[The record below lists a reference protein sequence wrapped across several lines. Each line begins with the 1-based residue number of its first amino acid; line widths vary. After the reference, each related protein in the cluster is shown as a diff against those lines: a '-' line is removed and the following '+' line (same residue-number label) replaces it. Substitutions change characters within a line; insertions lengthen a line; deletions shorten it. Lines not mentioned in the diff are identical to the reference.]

1 MEKKP
6 SKPKTDP
13 AADAPAE
20 TPSIEITTSRQ
31 ALSWMAEQKLSL
43 AVTTYQVGKVL
54 LLGVGPEGRLSVFER
69 TLDRCMGMAASGDS
83 LYISTLWQLWR
94 FENTLAPGQSANGY
108 DRVYTPQVGFVT
120 GDLDIHDLGID
131 GAGRLVFVNTLFS
144 CLART
149 SETHSF
155 EPIWKP
161 PFISKLAAEDR
172 CHMNGLAMRDGAPAF
187 VTGVAE
193 SDSAD
198 GWREHRRDGGFVM
211 DVASGETVAG
221 GLSMPHSPRWHDGK
235 LWLLNAGTGE
245 FGHVDL
251 EAGRFEP
258 LCFCPGF
265 LRGLSFIGDYAVV
278 GLSLPRDNRTFTGL
292 ALQETLE
299 AKKAEPR
306 CAIHVIDLRSGDT
319 VHWIRFEG
327 VFAELYDV
335 VCLPDAQRP
344 SMIGFKTDEVR
355 RVLSIADTSTGS
367 SPGLGSDDLPAT
379 FAEQV
384 AKLANRARTQY

>member
-1 MEKKP
+1 MAKKP
-6 SKPKTDP
+6 AKPKAGEPTEKSASEDSGQAE
-13 AADAPAE
+13 AAQTDAPGGAPNATPNAE
-20 TPSIEITTSRQ
+20 KGPRLEITTSRQ
-31 ALSWMAEQKLSL
+31 ALAWMAEQSVSL
-43 AVTTYQVGKVL
+43 AVSTYQVGKVL
-54 LLGVGPEGRLSVFER
+54 LLGRGPEGRMSIFER
-69 TLDRCMGMAASGDS
+69 TLDRCMGMAAAGDS

-94 FENTLAPGQSANGY
+94 FENSLQPGQNANGY
-108 DRVYTPQVGFVT
+108 DRVYVPQSGSVT
-120 GDLDIHDLGID
+120 GDLDIHDLGLD
-131 GAGRLVFVNTLFS
+131 GEGRLVFVNTLFS

-149 SETHSF
+149 SDSHSF

-172 CHMNGLAMRDGAPAF
+172 CHLNGLAMRDGAPAF

-211 DVASGETVAG
+211 DVESGEVVAR
-221 GLSMPHSPRWHDGK
+221 GLSMPHSPRWYQDR

-251 EAGRFEP
+251 NTGRFEP
-258 LCFCPGF
+258 VTFCPGF
-265 LRGLSFIGDYAVV
+265 LRGLSFIGDYAVI

-292 ALQETLE
+292 ALQETLQ
-299 AKKAEPR
+299 AKNAEPR
-306 CAIHVIDLRSGDT
+306 CAIHIVDLRSGDT

-327 VFAELYDV
+327 VVAELYDV
-335 VCLPDAQRP
+335 LCLPAAQRP

-355 RVLSIADTSTGS
+355 RVISIKEPS
-367 SPGLGSDDLPAT
+367 
-379 FAEQV
+379 E
-384 AKLANRARTQY
+384 